1 MTHELARNIDN
12 SLDKL
17 LRESIAFLKMRCGE
31 SRNDEMLNWKDEMTS
46 REHYNSHRIG
56 WQQKISN
63 AQAERWQEVWKCQQ
77 LQTQASSA
85 KYARSIV

>member
-1 MTHELARNIDN
+1 MTYDVVRKIDN

-17 LRESIAFLKMRCGE
+17 LWESIAFLKMCSGE

-46 REHYNSHRIG
+46 REHYNSHRSS

-63 AQAERWQEVWKCQQ
+63 AQAGRWQEVWKCQQ